1 MGIILGTL
9 SSIAQDCIMHFPN
22 YQIIVGNYSGI
33 ARRVTFLCGGP
44 IDHACM
50 HHPTVSTFRFRSHY
64 PNSNYPIGKDRGPII
79 IGSDCLIGTEA
90 MIFGGVTV
98 GHGSIVGARAVIT
111 KDIPPFAIVAGNPAK
126 IIRYRFEKNVI
137 DQLMKIQWWNWEK
150 EKVER
155 NLDLLADINKFL
167 EIHGVSHDS

>member
-1 MGIILGTL
+1 MGITLGTL
-9 SSIAQDCIMHFPN
+9 SSIAPDCIMHFPN
-22 YQIIVGNYSGI
+22 YQITVGNYSGV

-90 MIFGGVTV
+90 MIFGGVTI

-111 KDIPPFAIVAGNPAK
+111 KDVPPFSIVAGNPAK
-126 IIRYRFEKNVI
+126 IIRCRFEKNVI
-137 DQLMKIQWWNWEK
+137 DQLLKIEWWNWEK
-150 EKVER
+150 EKVEQ
-155 NLDLLADINKFL
+155 NINLLADINKFL
-167 EIHGVSHDS
+167 EIHAV

>member
-1 MGIILGTL
+1 MGITLGTL
-9 SSIAQDCIMHFPN
+9 SSIAPDCIMHFPN
-22 YQIIVGNYSGI
+22 YQITVGNYSGV

-90 MIFGGVTV
+90 MIFGGVTI

-111 KDIPPFAIVAGNPAK
+111 KDVPPFSIVAGNPAK

-137 DQLMKIQWWNWEK
+137 DQLLKIEWWNWEK
-150 EKVER
+150 EKVEQ
-155 NLDLLADINKFL
+155 NINLLADINKFL
-167 EIHGVSHDS
+167 EIHAV

>member
-1 MGIILGTL
+1 MGITLGTL
-9 SSIAQDCIMHFPN
+9 SSIAPDCIMHFPN
-22 YQIIVGNYSGI
+22 YKITIGNYSGV

-64 PNSNYPIGKDRGPII
+64 PNSNYPTGKDRGPII

-90 MIFGGVTV
+90 MIFGGVTI
-98 GHGSIVGARAVIT
+98 GHGSIVGARAVVT
-111 KDIPPFAIVAGNPAK
+111 KDVPPYTIVAGNPAK

-137 DQLMKIQWWNWEK
+137 DQLLKIEWWNWPK
-150 EKVER
+150 EKVEK
-155 NLDLLADINKFL
+155 NIDLLADINKFL

>member
-1 MGIILGTL
+1 MGITLGTL
-9 SSIAQDCIMHFPN
+9 SSIAPDCIMHFPN
-22 YQIIVGNYSGI
+22 YQITVGNYSGI

-90 MIFGGVTV
+90 MIFGGVTI

-111 KDIPPFAIVAGNPAK
+111 KDVPPFSIVAGNPAK

-137 DQLMKIQWWNWEK
+137 DQLLKIEWWNWEK
-150 EKVER
+150 EKVEQ
-155 NLDLLADINKFL
+155 NINLLADINKFL
-167 EIHGVSHDS
+167 EIYAA

>member
-1 MGIILGTL
+1 MGLTLGTL
-9 SSIAQDCIMHFPN
+9 SSIAPDCIMHFPN
-22 YQIIVGNYSGI
+22 YQITVGNYSGV

-90 MIFGGVTV
+90 MIFGGVTI
-98 GHGSIVGARAVIT
+98 GHGSIVVARAVIT
-111 KDIPPFAIVAGNPAK
+111 KDVPPFSIVAGNPAK

-137 DQLMKIQWWNWEK
+137 DQLLKIEWWNWEK
-150 EKVER
+150 EKVEQ
-155 NLDLLADINKFL
+155 NINLLADINKFL
-167 EIHGVSHDS
+167 EIYAA

>member
-1 MGIILGTL
+1 MGITLGTL
-9 SSIAQDCIMHFPN
+9 SSIAPDCIMHFPN
-22 YQIIVGNYSGI
+22 YQITVGNYSGV

-90 MIFGGVTV
+90 MIFGGVTI

-111 KDIPPFAIVAGNPAK
+111 KDVPPFSIVAGNPAK

-137 DQLMKIQWWNWEK
+137 DQLLKIEWWNWEK
-150 EKVER
+150 EKVEQ
-155 NLDLLADINKFL
+155 NINLLADINKFL
-167 EIHGVSHDS
+167 EIHSV

>member
-1 MGIILGTL
+1 MGITLGTL
-9 SSIAQDCIMHFPN
+9 SSIAPDCIMHFPN
-22 YQIIVGNYSGI
+22 YQITVGNYSGV

-90 MIFGGVTV
+90 MIFGGVTI

-111 KDIPPFAIVAGNPAK
+111 KDVPPFSIVAGNPAK

-137 DQLMKIQWWNWEK
+137 DQLLKIEWWNWEK
-150 EKVER
+150 EKVEQ
-155 NLDLLADINKFL
+155 NINLLADINKFL
-167 EIHGVSHDS
+167 EIYAA

>member
-1 MGIILGTL
+1 MGITLGTL
-9 SSIAQDCIMHFPN
+9 SSIAPDCIMHFPN
-22 YQIIVGNYSGI
+22 YQITVGNYSGV

-90 MIFGGVTV
+90 MIFGGVTI

-111 KDIPPFAIVAGNPAK
+111 KDVPPFSIVAGNPAK
-126 IIRYRFEKNVI
+126 IIRCRFEKNVI
-137 DQLMKIQWWNWEK
+137 DQLLKIEWWNWEK
-150 EKVER
+150 EKVEQ
-155 NLDLLADINKFL
+155 NINLLADINKFL
-167 EIHGVSHDS
+167 EIYAA

>member
-1 MGIILGTL
+1 MGITFGRL
-9 SSIAQDCIMHFPN
+9 SSIAPDCIMHFPN
-22 YQIIVGNYSGI
+22 YQITVGNYSGV

-90 MIFGGVTV
+90 MIFGGVTI

-111 KDIPPFAIVAGNPAK
+111 KDVPPFSIVAGNPAK

-137 DQLMKIQWWNWEK
+137 DQLLKIEWWNWEK
-150 EKVER
+150 EKVEQ
-155 NLDLLADINKFL
+155 NINLLADINKFL
-167 EIHGVSHDS
+167 EIHSV